1 VAALDLARALAQR
14 LLDDLRT
21 AGHVEFI
28 DGGIDEVVRDFSA
41 RISPALPR
49 LLPHAGTGP
58 MMGEITSTFGHDD
71 ADEAAE
77 ELVEELRDALLDAD
91 GVDEVFADDRT
102 IDRAMFRSLAR
113 GVPAVAQQA
122 ELEGDDPRVAID
134 FARMGYVGAQAAK
147 HADADTLR
155 DALERA
161 ADDVKVTLDVVD
173 AAAGL
178 AMFVSDIDDPA
189 LEAELLS
196 TIEEQLVELVELG
209 LVDLPPIERVV
220 SLEGDPLDRAP
231 LRRALDGL
239 VARHLVSD
247 HGTGSWE
254 LRGDRAVA
262 LLFTPL
268 AEPDTRAID
277 AMFAAAAAALPT
289 VLDDARA
296 APVSSKAPR
305 SSPAPTTAARSTSRE
320 PAPSTPRP
328 LSTED
333 EDVGLQ
339 ALFAAIAGP
348 QSSSPESSP
357 APASVRGRTVKPSVK
372 GEPDIA
378 STAPRSPTKRAKS
391 AKPATAASA
400 APDGPAP
407 KPRRSRG

>member
-1 VAALDLARALAQR
+1 VAAPDLARALAQR

-21 AGHVEFI
+21 AGHVEFVE
-28 DGGIDEVVRDFSA
+28 GGIEAVIRDFSA
-41 RISPALPR
+41 RIGPALPR

-122 ELEGDDPRVAID
+122 ELEGDDPRLEIRFD
-134 FARMGYVGAQAAK
+134 RMGYVGAQAAK
-147 HADADTLR
+147 YADADTLR
-155 DALERA
+155 EALERA
-161 ADDVKVTLDVVD
+161 ADDVKVTLDLVD
-173 AAAGL
+173 AASGRAT
-178 AMFVSDIDDPA
+178 FVSELDDPA
-189 LEAELLS
+189 VEAELLS

-209 LVDLPPIERVV
+209 LVELPPIARIVAI
-220 SLEGDPLDRAP
+220 EGEPIDRAP

-239 VARHLVSD
+239 VARHLASD

-268 AEPDTRAID
+268 TEPDTKAID
-277 AMFAAAAAALPT
+277 AMFAAASEALSAAL
-289 VLDDARA
+289 DEARS

-305 SSPAPTTAARSTSRE
+305 SSARLNAPTPTSARAARDDD
-320 PAPSTPRP
+320 A
-328 LSTED
+328 
-333 EDVGLQ
+333 GLR
-339 ALFAAIAGP
+339 ALFDALGT
-348 QSSSPESSP
+348 
-357 APASVRGRTVKPSVK
+357 APASAP
-372 GEPDIA
+372 
-378 STAPRSPTKRAKS
+378 APRSARASDAAPASARPRTAPKVPSVDRAAKS
-391 AKPATAASA
+391 IDDAPTSKRTKATRGANATPAGAGD
-400 APDGPAP
+400 APP
-407 KPRRSRG
+407 KTRRSRP

>member
-1 VAALDLARALAQR
+1 MAAPDLARALAQR

-21 AGHVEFI
+21 AGHVEFVE
-28 DGGIDEVVRDFSA
+28 GGIEAVIRDFSA
-41 RISPALPR
+41 RISPSLPR

-122 ELEGDDPRVAID
+122 ELEGDDPRLEIRFD
-134 FARMGYVGAQAAK
+134 RMGYVGAQAAK

-161 ADDVKVTLDVVD
+161 ADDVKVTLDLVD
-173 AAAGL
+173 AAAGR
-178 AMFVSDIDDPA
+178 ATFVSELDDPA
-189 LEAELLS
+189 IEADLLS

-209 LVDLPPIERVV
+209 LVELPPIERVV
-220 SLEGDPLDRAP
+220 AIEGDPVERAP

-239 VARHLVSD
+239 VARHLTSD

-268 AEPDTRAID
+268 TEPDAQAID
-277 AMFAAAAAALPT
+277 AMFTSVAVALST
-289 VLDDARA
+289 ALEEARS

-305 SSPAPTTAARSTSRE
+305 SSAKGNAAAP
-320 PAPSTPRP
+320 PSVRATR
-328 LSTED
+328 D
-333 EDVGLQ
+333 DDAGLR
-339 ALFAAIAGP
+339 ALFDALG
-348 QSSSPESSP
+348 S
-357 APASVRGRTVKPSVK
+357 APASAP
-372 GEPDIA
+372 
-378 STAPRSPTKRAKS
+378 APRSTRASDAAPASARTRTASKAPLVERAAKS
-391 AKPATAASA
+391 VDDAPPSKRTKSSRSANATPAGAGD
-400 APDGPAP
+400 APP
-407 KPRRSRG
+407 KTRRSRS